1 MDEDRE
7 KLETLAPGR
16 LSGLLAQGLRGHHPL
31 FERDAILAAL
41 AEPDLPVTRADANAV
56 GQALLAICRDPPEVA
71 RGAVASLAGTARLA
85 LIRLYFR
92 LLDRA
97 QEEQPLRH

>member
-1 MDEDRE
+1 MRMEKE
-7 KLETLAPGR
+7 KLATIAPGR
-16 LSGLLAQGLRGHHPL
+16 LCALVTEGLRGHHPL
-31 FERDAILAAL
+31 FERDAIVAAL
-41 AEPDLPVTRADANAV
+41 ATPDVPVAREDAPAV
-56 GQALLAICRDPPEVA
+56 GQALLAICRDSPAVA
-71 RGAVASLAGTARLA
+71 RGVVAALPGSAHTA

>member
-1 MDEDRE
+1 MEKDRE

-31 FERDAILAAL
+31 FDREAILAAL
-41 AEPDLPVTRADANAV
+41 EEPDLPVTREDANAV
-56 GQALLAICRDPPEVA
+56 GQALVAICREAPETA
-71 RGAVASLAGTARLA
+71 RGAVATLPDSARLA

>member
-1 MDEDRE
+1 MENSRE
-7 KLETLAPGR
+7 KLTTLAPGR

-31 FERDAILAAL
+31 FDHPVILAAFQ
-41 AEPDLPVTRADANAV
+41 APDAPVAREDANAV
-56 GQALLAICRDPPEVA
+56 GQALLTVCKEPLDVA
-71 RGAVASLAGTARLA
+71 RAAVAALPDSARLS
-85 LIRLYFR
+85 LVRLYFR

>member
-1 MDEDRE
+1 MEKDRE

-16 LSGLLAQGLRGHHPL
+16 LSGLLVQGLRGHHPL
-31 FERDAILAAL
+31 FDRDAILAAL
-41 AEPDLPVTRADANAV
+41 EEPDLPVTREDANAV
-56 GQALLAICRDPPEVA
+56 GQALLAICRETPDVA
-71 RGAVASLAGTARLA
+71 RGAVATLPDSARLA